1 MIFLIPLFQG
11 GYFPGWAY
19 PRFHL
24 SPHMISFGRTANQ
37 ISHGLSFDA
46 NAHHFSTSRPHV
58 ITWARR
64 CGRTDFSHSSKKKN
78 DLKKIPPPWKCFVA
92 CLFMTRL
99 FARSSYPKNRKI
111 PSHMELLQRTKYLK
125 LPCYLCWYTKSW
137 MVKLTLSLHQSN
149 IQHLPK
155 WMASKSSTQLMKEI
169 RVASW

>member
-11 GYFPGWAY
+11 GYFPGRAY

-46 NAHHFSTSRPHV
+46 NAHHLSTSRPHV

-64 CGRTDFSHSSKKKN
+64 CGTVEQIFHTVLKKN
-78 DLKKIPPPWKCFVA
+78 DPKRIPLATVFA

-99 FARSSYPKNRKI
+99 FARSSYPKNRRI

-125 LPCYLCWYTKSW
+125 FPCYLCWYTKSW

-169 RVASW
+169 RVAS